1 MYKRIKRLF
10 CCCCYY
16 KKNNTDIGES
26 LIKIEDIYDC
36 RRLSD
41 IIENK
46 HVGWSKNGEP
56 NAHYYQTLNE
66 AVFLQRKLIT
76 RLRI

>member
-1 MYKRIKRLF
+1 MYKRIKMIF
-10 CCCCYY
+10 CCCFYY

-36 RRLSD
+36 GRLSD

-46 HVGWSKNGEP
+46 QVGWSKTVESNK
-56 NAHYYQTLNE
+56 HYYQTLNE
-66 AVFLQRKLIT
+66 VAFLQRKLIKK
-76 RLRI
+76 